1 MVDEKGETTLEYI
14 KKQNDT
20 VFLLERDPLRAKA
33 GYRVTHT
40 GQLAADE
47 SIGWLDTKSVPY
59 SAISAHI
66 HAIVQAGAAR
76 AVNMR
81 HPAAQRLI
89 EKPWDIPQRKMR
101 VHILAMGDVGAT
113 LLTGL
118 VLLGGDVISSIGI
131 FDVREEILRRYEFEM
146 NQVTWPFEY
155 NALPAVDAIT
165 QHELFECDVFVF
177 CASGA
182 IPPVDSGVQDV
193 RMAQLAGNTKIL
205 KMFARQARDAG
216 FEGIFAVVSDPVDLL
231 CQFAYLE
238 SNRNE
243 DGLLDWRG
251 LLAEQ
256 IRGYGLG
263 VMNARAAYY
272 AKREDRFASFLT
284 QGRAYGPHGKG
295 LVIANSI
302 EEYDEALSLE
312 LTNLTLEAN
321 LRMREKGF
329 KPYIAPALSS
339 GAMSLLLTMRRQWH
353 YSAVFLDGVFLG
365 CKNRQS
371 ALGVEIESL
380 DIPQQLYA
388 KICSAHDLLWEQGG
402 QWRLSKG

>member
-1 MVDEKGETTLEYI
+1 MEYI
-14 KKQNDT
+14 QTQKDT

-33 GYRVTHT
+33 GYRVTHE
-40 GQLAADE
+40 GQLTAEE
-47 SIGWLDTKSVPY
+47 SVGWLDTKSMPY
-59 SAISAHI
+59 PGNSAHI
-66 HAIVQAGAAR
+66 HAIVQAGCAR

-81 HPAAQRLI
+81 HPAAKRLL
-89 EKPWDIPQRKMR
+89 EQPWDIPQRKQR

-118 VLLGGDVISSIGI
+118 VLLGDDVISSIGI
-131 FDVREEILRRYEFEM
+131 FDVREDILRRYEFEM
-146 NQVTWPFEY
+146 NQISWPFEY
-155 NALPAVDAIT
+155 DQLPTVDAIT
-165 QHELFECDVFVF
+165 QSELFNCDVFVF

-182 IPPVDSGVQDV
+182 IPPVDSGLPDV

-205 KMFARQARDAG
+205 KTYARQARDAG

-243 DGLLDWRG
+243 EQILDWHG

-272 AKREDRFASFLT
+272 AKREERFASFLT

-302 EEYDEALSLE
+302 NEYDEVLSLE
-312 LTNLTLEAN
+312 LTKLTLEAN
-321 LRMREKGF
+321 LRMRETGF

-353 YSAVFLDGVFLG
+353 YSAVFLDGVFFG

-371 ALGVEIESL
+371 ELGVEIEAQDL
-380 DIPQQLYA
+380 PQQLYA
-388 KICSAHDLLWEQGG
+388 RICSAHDLLWEQGG
-402 QWRLSKG
+402 QWRFSKG